1 MLTQLSPI
9 FEGTRIQ
16 NNWTET
22 SIIAVVAAELLCGYT
37 KVIWI
42 SDRKAQ
48 ISNPHDIRPPPSEK
62 VTDLRFLDK
71 ANYFLGHA
79 IIAYVSWKW

>member
-37 KVIWI
+37 KVI
-42 SDRKAQ
+42 
-48 ISNPHDIRPPPSEK
+48 
-62 VTDLRFLDK
+62 
-71 ANYFLGHA
+71 
-79 IIAYVSWKW
+79 